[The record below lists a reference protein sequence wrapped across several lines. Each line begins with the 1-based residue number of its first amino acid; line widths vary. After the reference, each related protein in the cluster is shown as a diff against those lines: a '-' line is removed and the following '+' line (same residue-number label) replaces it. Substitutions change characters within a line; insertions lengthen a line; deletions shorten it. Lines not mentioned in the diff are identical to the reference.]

1 MLDADGFPAVRLRDG
16 RVLMV
21 GDGSSSHLYDP
32 GSGKFTLTG
41 QMSGTQASGTATILA
56 DGRVLVVGGSSYS
69 DEIYDPTS
77 GTFSFVFTRTAG
89 ARPTAT
95 LLKDGRVLIVGGA
108 LLRGPG
114 LYQP

>member
-1 MLDADGFPAVRLRDG
+1 MAASEPCAGNQPSRTACLRN
-16 RVLMV
+16 
-21 GDGSSSHLYDP
+21 SSQ
-32 GSGKFTLTG
+32 TL
-41 QMSGTQASGTATILA
+41 QASGTATILA

-95 LLKDGRVLIVGGA
+95 LLKDGRVLIVGGDF
-108 LLRGPG
+108 LLGPG